1 MIDDFDDSENSIFLS
16 ISCSSLSRLSREI
29 KRRDFSF
36 SRSVNLRLTSS
47 RDLMISSFLTI
58 VVLSF
63 SSGIACPVDKG
74 MHSNMPLLYME
85 VDLTKWLKG
94 SPGL

>member
-1 MIDDFDDSENSIFLS
+1 
-16 ISCSSLSRLSREI
+16 
-29 KRRDFSF
+29 
-36 SRSVNLRLTSS
+36 
-47 RDLMISSFLTI
+47 MISSFLTI